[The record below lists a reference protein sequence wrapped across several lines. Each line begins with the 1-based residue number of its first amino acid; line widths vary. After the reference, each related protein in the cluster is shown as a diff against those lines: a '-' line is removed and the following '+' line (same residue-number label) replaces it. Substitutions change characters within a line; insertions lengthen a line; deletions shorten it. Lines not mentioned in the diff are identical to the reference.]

1 MDFSYTLKT
10 NRRTRGVRISVGA
23 GGEVVVTRS
32 PRISIV
38 QVESLV
44 TKRADWIQEKISE
57 MEKRPKKILAHFSVK
72 EYKEFKDLTRALV
85 YERIKVLN
93 QKYKFEVMSISIRNQ
108 KTRWGSC
115 SGKKNLNF
123 NYKLFFLPPEL
134 SDYIIVHELCHLKEM
149 NHSKRFWDLVALQV
163 PNHKECR
170 KQIQLY

>member
-10 NRRTRGVRISVGA
+10 NRRTRGVRISVSA

-32 PRISIV
+32 PRISV
-38 QVESLV
+38 AQVESLV
-44 TKRADWIQEKISE
+44 EKRADWIREKISE

-72 EYKEFKDLTRALV
+72 EYKEFKEKAREQVT
-85 YERIKVLN
+85 ERIQILN
-93 QKYKFEVMSISIRNQ
+93 QKYKFEIGSIAIRNQ

-123 NYKLFFLPPEL
+123 NYKIFFLPPEL
-134 SDYIIVHELCHLKEM
+134 ADYIIVHELCHLREM